1 MRSSDRTVTESTTS
15 VWGFALARPSLL
27 AILPTRGAFGV
38 AASREKPMPQSIES
52 RLEAPPRLVVDTRVD
67 FRSAALE
74 WLDRAE
80 ASGSGRLCIDMSST
94 ESVDASGLGTL
105 VLVQKRARERGLKTR
120 LVAPQPPIRTLL
132 SITKLEPL
140 FEIAE
145 IA

>member
-1 MRSSDRTVTESTTS
+1 
-15 VWGFALARPSLL
+15 
-27 AILPTRGAFGV
+27 
-38 AASREKPMPQSIES
+38 
-52 RLEAPPRLVVDTRVD
+52 
-67 FRSAALE
+67 
-74 WLDRAE
+74 
-80 ASGSGRLCIDMSST
+80 MSCT

-120 LVAPQPPIRTLL
+120 LVAPQAPIRTLL

>member
-1 MRSSDRTVTESTTS
+1 MAQIT
-15 VWGFALARPSLL
+15 
-27 AILPTRGAFGV
+27 
-38 AASREKPMPQSIES
+38 ES